1 MILWRNFSD
10 AVSEGDGDWIIRCWK
25 FFILYLKADGP
36 SSRKYSLEGLYFLFQ
51 INCLLSQRE
60 AYRLIWNRSVKRKN
74 GLGGNIPIDLAMEHY
89 IRIVKILKRKLGPSQ
104 SNGRTLQRYMRSLGF
119 TKVLVEDFD
128 ESTDIIQR
136 SGRYVKKSA
145 LKDKTKLVQELLNAK
160 AFVRQSKRTYAV
172 FKDCKPSL
180 LTGFDYHNFFDW
192 VNAHKYD
199 VEKKRKAC

>member
-1 MILWRNFSD
+1 M
-10 AVSEGDGDWIIRCWK
+10 
-25 FFILYLKADGP
+25 KADGP
-36 SSRKYSLEGLYFLFQ
+36 SSRKYSLEGLYFLLQ

-104 SNGRTLQRYMRSLGF
+104 SNGRTLQRYTRSLGF

-136 SGRYVKKSA
+136 SGRHVKKSA
-145 LKDKTKLVQELLNAK
+145 LKDKTKLCARAAK
-160 AFVRQSKRTYAV
+160 CQGICSSVEENICGIQGLQTKLV
-172 FKDCKPSL
+172 
-180 LTGFDYHNFFDW
+180 NW
-192 VNAHKYD
+192 V
-199 VEKKRKAC
+199 